1 MALQRQGYSLAD
13 YGFGTDGLF
22 NIPPVT
28 ITDVDATVGTITVTM
43 VAGNIVDSGNDSAA
57 PLGQGQFS
65 RITGSGFLL
74 LKQRQSLNSLPD
86 ALRATHLI
94 GLDDNS
100 APCILELVGVINDE
114 VALVK
119 LNVVN
124 GNITALEFIPTSVV
138 KGPCTSIQ
146 LSATAATTYQ
156 YATPQN
162 LSTAALALTTTEP
175 LVISNPQGIEPILII
190 PADITKVNLLCS
202 WSAL

>member
-1 MALQRQGYSLAD
+1 MALQRQGYDIND
-13 YGFGTDGLF
+13 YGFGGNGLF

-28 ITDVDATVGTITVTM
+28 TVDGGTTVGTVTVTM
-43 VAGNIVDSGNDSAA
+43 GNLVDFGDNQNT
-57 PLGQGQFS
+57 PLGEGQIS

-94 GLDDNS
+94 GLDDS
-100 APCILELVGVINDE
+100 DAPCVLELVGVINDS

-119 LNVVN
+119 RNIIN
-124 GNITALEFIPTSVV
+124 DSITALDFIPASIV

-190 PADITKVNLLCS
+190 PADITKVNLLCT
-202 WSAL
+202 WGAY